1 MSNLTPE
8 VSHRQAP
15 NMMQGMPVPPPAR
28 ANPSRRGIAWD
39 ICRQTPSRLQ
49 VEYHADQRQYPR
61 CPKLAG
67 PQVVLGFVVEM
78 GRKYYKQTVALR
90 EAQHQ

>member
-1 MSNLTPE
+1 MANLTPE
-8 VSHRQAP
+8 VSHRHAP
-15 NMMQGMPVPPPAR
+15 NMTQGMPVPPPAR

-39 ICRQTPSRLQ
+39 ICRQTPPRLQ

-61 CPKLAG
+61 CPNLLAPKLS
-67 PQVVLGFVVEM
+67 QVLQLRWEE
-78 GRKYYKQTVALR
+78 KYYKQIVALR